1 MFVNTCSRCNTKYI
15 CNQIK
20 NPTIAHLFYCSKC
33 ESTSNNI
40 PPTPILL
47 NIEHDDNPINMTDI
61 FSKTTYLKSTGP
73 LMNSNPFANV
83 NLTVDANGG
92 TDDNPAPKKK
102 VKFSLPKKVM
112 PNTDEPFEWIG
123 PDVKTIS
130 DLIRLGKAYDSKK
143 RIRSNLDMYRLS
155 KLVTPLLELEDMVG
169 LQNIKSSIFDQII
182 FHLQMLDD
190 DNKDMHHTVIKG
202 PPGVGKTQL
211 THIIAKIYKAIG
223 FLKTDTVL
231 HIKVDDLVAGY
242 VGQTAIKTRKLLE
255 SALGGVLLIDE
266 AYSLGDKE
274 GKDSFKKDAID
285 LLTSFLSE
293 HGHEFICIIAGYK
306 DALEKQFFTMNEG
319 LARRFSIHYDIEP
332 YSPADMVAIF
342 RKTVSSHSWSLDDSP
357 DVLARLLELFNDNKA
372 AFPNY
377 GGDCLNMF
385 TSCKKVHAKRLLTIK
400 TEPDLEKAK
409 KCLTLDDINAGYT
422 LYYSI
427 NGYAKTDSSKD
438 IPTHI
443 YC

>member
-1 MFVNTCSRCNTKYI
+1 MFVNTCVRCNIKYI
-15 CNQIK
+15 CNQSK
-20 NPTIAHLFYCSKC
+20 NPEIKHLFYCSKC
-33 ESTSNNI
+33 EPINNI
-40 PPTPILL
+40 PALTPILT
-47 NIEHDDNPINMTDI
+47 DKSNPIDMPDI
-61 FSKTTYLKSTGP
+61 FSKATYLKSTGP
-73 LMNSNPFANV
+73 LINTNSFANIDLTMDT
-83 NLTVDANGG
+83 NL
-92 TDDNPAPKKK
+92 DDNPAPKKK
-102 VKFSLPKKVM
+102 VKFSIPKKVI
-112 PNTDEPFEWIG
+112 PSTDEPFEWVG
-123 PDVKTIS
+123 PDVNTIS

-143 RIRSNLDMYRLS
+143 RARSNLDMYRLS
-155 KLVTPLLELEDMVG
+155 KLVTPLLELENMVG

-190 DNKDMHHTVIKG
+190 ANKDMHHTVIKG

-223 FLKTDTVL
+223 FLETDTVH

-242 VGQTAIKTRKLLE
+242 VGQTAIKTRKRLE

-274 GKDSFKKDAID
+274 GKDSFKKEAID

-306 DALEKQFFTMNEG
+306 DALEKQFFAMNEG
-319 LARRFSIHYDIEP
+319 LARRFSIHYEIEP

-342 RKTVSSHSWSLDDSP
+342 QKTVTSHSWSLDDKP
-357 DVLARLLELFNDNKA
+357 EVLAKLLELFTDNKP

-400 TEPDLEKAK
+400 TEPALEKAK

-422 LYYSI
+422 LYNSI
-427 NGYAKTDSSKD
+427 NGYARPDTSNKD
-438 IPTHI
+438 IPIHI
-443 YC
+443 YS